1 MEKSIPNARSTDPA
15 GRHPGP
21 LAGLK
26 VVEIASLG
34 PGPFCAML
42 LADMGADIVRVDRA
56 QSVDYDGPAGPL
68 TIPPE
73 GMPLYRSRRSLA
85 VDLKHPG
92 GLATVQRL
100 VSQADVLLEGYRPGV
115 MEKLG
120 LGPDPCLAANPR
132 LVYGRVSGYGQDG
145 PLANSPGH
153 DINYIALSG
162 VLAMIGNDP
171 DGPPVLPLSLAGDFG
186 GAGMALTV
194 GVLCALYE
202 RERSGQGQVV
212 DCSMVESASYI
223 ATLFYGMLRTGHH
236 LPRRGSNMVDGGT
249 HFYNVYP
256 TSDGQWVAVAAVLPK
271 FYQNFLKALGLE
283 NAALPEQMDAA
294 QWPAMKARI
303 TEIFRTQPLAYWNER
318 LQNADQC
325 YSPVIG
331 PLDAPGQPQAVAR
344 ESFVTVAGVPQP
356 APAPKLSRTPG
367 WVKCP
372 SQPPGMQSR
381 ELLAQ
386 WGFGASE
393 IETLHDTGAVRS
405 SRFADTPTA

>member
-1 MEKSIPNARSTDPA
+1 MPSHAP
-15 GRHPGP
+15 RHPGP

-26 VVEIASLG
+26 VVEVSSLG

-56 QSVDYDGPAGPL
+56 ETVDYAGPVSPIM
-68 TIPPE
+68 IPPE
-73 GMPLYRSRRSLA
+73 GNPLYRGRRSLA
-85 VDLKHPG
+85 VDLKKPDG
-92 GLATVQRL
+92 VATVRRL
-100 VSQADVLLEGYRPGV
+100 AKQADVLLEGYRPGV

-120 LGPDPCLAANPR
+120 LGPEPCLADNPR

-162 VLAMIGNDP
+162 VLAMIGADP

-202 RERSGQGQVV
+202 RERSGEGQVV
-212 DCSMVESASYI
+212 DCSMVESSAYI

-236 LPRRGSNMVDGGT
+236 HPRRGVNMVDGGA

-256 TSDGQWVAVAAVLPK
+256 TADGQWVAIAAVLPE
-271 FYQNFLKALGLE
+271 FYENFLKALDLDP
-283 NAALPEQMDAA
+283 ATLPDQLDAA
-294 QWPAMKARI
+294 QWPAMKARL
-303 TEIFRTQPLAYWNER
+303 TDIFRAHPLAYWNER
-318 LQNADQC
+318 LLNADQC

-331 PLDAPGQPQAVAR
+331 PLDAPDHPQNRAR
-344 ESFVTVAGVPQP
+344 ESFVTVAGVAQP

-367 WVKCP
+367 WVKSP
-372 SQPPGMQSR
+372 AQAPGMQSR
-381 ELLAQ
+381 ELLAD
-386 WGFGASE
+386 WGFDEAE
-393 IETLHDTGAVRS
+393 IAALHTSGAVRS
-405 SRFADTPTA
+405 ARAAGGAST

>member
-1 MEKSIPNARSTDPA
+1 MSLPA
-15 GRHPGP
+15 DAPGSVRHPGP
-21 LAGLK
+21 LAGLR
-26 VVEIASLG
+26 VVEVASLG

-56 QSVDYDGPAGPL
+56 ETVDYAGPPSPIM
-68 TIPPE
+68 IPPE
-73 GMPLYRSRRSLA
+73 GIPLYRGRRSLA
-85 VDLKHPG
+85 VDLKHPDG
-92 GLATVQRL
+92 VAAVRRL
-100 VSQADVLLEGYRPGV
+100 TAQADVLLEGYRPGV

-120 LGPDPCLAANPR
+120 LGPEPCLADNPR

-162 VLAMIGNDP
+162 VLAMIGADP

-186 GAGMALTV
+186 GAGMALAV

-212 DCSMVESASYI
+212 DCSMVEASAYI
-223 ATLFYGMLRTGHH
+223 TTLFYGMLRTGHH
-236 LPRRGSNMVDGGT
+236 QPRRGVNMVDGGA

-256 TSDGQWVAVAAVLPK
+256 TADGQWVAVAAVLPK
-271 FYQNFLKALGLE
+271 YYQNFLKALGLDNE
-283 NAALPEQMDAA
+283 ALPDQLDSAH
-294 QWPAMKARI
+294 WPAMKQRI
-303 TEIFRTQPLAYWNER
+303 AAIFRSQPLAYWNER
-318 LQNADQC
+318 LQNAEQC

-331 PLDAPGQPQAVAR
+331 PLDAPAHPQNQAR

-372 SQPPGMQSR
+372 AQAPGMQSR
-381 ELLAQ
+381 ELLAD
-386 WGFGASE
+386 WGFSASE
-393 IETLHDTGAVRS
+393 IEALHETGAVRS
-405 SRFADTPTA
+405 ARAAG

>member
-1 MEKSIPNARSTDPA
+1 MVQAQSTA
-15 GRHPGP
+15 GRARHPGP

-34 PGPFCAML
+34 PGPFSAML
-42 LADMGADIVRVDRA
+42 LSDMGADIVRVDRA
-56 QSVDYDGPAGPL
+56 EAVDYAGPEGPL
-68 TIPPE
+68 SIPPE
-73 GMPLYRSRRSLA
+73 GIPLYRGRRSLA
-85 VDLKHPG
+85 VDLKNPDG
-92 GLATVQRL
+92 VAAVMRLAT
-100 VSQADVLLEGYRPGV
+100 QADVLLEGYRPGV

-120 LGPDPCLAANPR
+120 LGPTPCLAANPR
-132 LVYGRVSGYGQDG
+132 LIYGRVSGYGQDG
-145 PLANSPGH
+145 PLAHSPGH

-162 VLAMIGNDP
+162 VLAMIGADP
-171 DGPPVLPLSLAGDFG
+171 DGAPVIPLSLAGDFG

-223 ATLFYGMLRTGHH
+223 ATLFYGMLHTGHH
-236 LPRRGSNMVDGGT
+236 LPRRGSNMVDGGA

-271 FYQNFLKALGLE
+271 FYANFLKALGLDQQP
-283 NAALPEQMDAA
+283 LPDQLDAA

-303 TEIFRTQPLAYWNER
+303 TEIFRAQPLTYWNER
-318 LQNADQC
+318 LLNADQC

-331 PLDAPGQPQAVAR
+331 PLEASSQPQARAR
-344 ESFVTVAGVPQP
+344 ESFVNVAGVDQP

-367 WVKCP
+367 WVKGP
-372 SQPPGMQSR
+372 GQAPGMQSR
-381 ELLAQ
+381 ELLAD
-386 WGFGASE
+386 WGFGADE
-393 IETLHDTGAVRS
+393 IERLHTAGAVR
-405 SRFADTPTA
+405 TARGTD

>member
-1 MEKSIPNARSTDPA
+1 MPDPA
-15 GRHPGP
+15 SSPETPRHPGP

-34 PGPFCAML
+34 PGPFSAML
-42 LADMGADIVRVDRA
+42 FSDMGADIVRVDRA
-56 QSVDYDGPAGPL
+56 EAVDYAGPADPL
-68 TIPPE
+68 SIPPE
-73 GMPLYRSRRSLA
+73 GIPLYRGRRSLA
-85 VDLKHPG
+85 VDLKHPDG
-92 GLATVQRL
+92 VAAVMRL
-100 VSQADVLLEGYRPGV
+100 VAQADVLLEGYRPGV

-120 LGPDPCLAANPR
+120 LGPQPCLAANPR
-132 LVYGRVSGYGQDG
+132 LIYGRVSGYGQDG

-162 VLAMIGNDP
+162 VLAMIGPDP
-171 DGPPVLPLSLAGDFG
+171 DGPPVIPLSLAGDFG

-223 ATLFYGMLRTGHH
+223 ATLFYGMLHTGHH
-236 LPRRGSNMVDGGT
+236 LPRRGSNMVDGGA

-271 FYQNFLKALGLE
+271 FYANFLKALGLD
-283 NAALPEQMDAA
+283 NQTLPGQLDAA

-303 TEIFRTQPLAYWNER
+303 TEIFRAQPLAYWNER
-318 LQNADQC
+318 LLNADQC

-331 PLDAPGQPQAVAR
+331 PLQASSQPQARAR
-344 ESFVTVAGVPQP
+344 ESFVNVAGVTQP

-367 WVKCP
+367 WVKGP
-372 SQPPGMQSR
+372 GQAPGMQSR
-381 ELLAQ
+381 ALLAD
-386 WGFGASE
+386 WGFAADE
-393 IETLHDTGAVRS
+393 IQRLHDAGAVRS
-405 SRFADTPTA
+405 SRNAH

>member
-1 MEKSIPNARSTDPA
+1 MPSHAP
-15 GRHPGP
+15 RHPGP

-26 VVEIASLG
+26 VVEVSSLG

-56 QSVDYDGPAGPL
+56 ETVDYAGPVSPIM
-68 TIPPE
+68 IPPE
-73 GMPLYRSRRSLA
+73 GIPLDRGRRSLA
-85 VDLKHPG
+85 VDLKKPDG
-92 GLATVQRL
+92 VATVRRL
-100 VSQADVLLEGYRPGV
+100 AAQADVLLEGYRPGV

-120 LGPDPCLAANPR
+120 LGPKPCLADNPR

-162 VLAMIGNDP
+162 VLAMIGADP

-202 RERSGQGQVV
+202 RERSGEGQVV
-212 DCSMVESASYI
+212 DCSMVESSAYI

-236 LPRRGSNMVDGGT
+236 LPQRGVNMVDGGA

-256 TSDGQWVAVAAVLPK
+256 TADGQWVAIAAVLPK
-271 FYQNFLKALGLE
+271 FYENFLKALDLDP
-283 NAALPEQMDAA
+283 ATLPDQLDAA
-294 QWPAMKARI
+294 QWPAMKARL
-303 TEIFRTQPLAYWNER
+303 TDIFRARPLAYWNER
-318 LQNADQC
+318 LLNADQC

-331 PLDAPGQPQAVAR
+331 PLDAPDHPQNRAR

-367 WVKCP
+367 WVKSP
-372 SQPPGMQSR
+372 AQPPGMQSR
-381 ELLAQ
+381 ELLAD
-386 WGFGASE
+386 WGFDAGE
-393 IETLHDTGAVRS
+393 ITALHKSGAVRS
-405 SRFADTPTA
+405 ARAAGGAST